1 MSTKRDIELLFEI
14 GCLRYIDRIWKR
26 FLNHDSSN
34 LSEHIFRVVW
44 IAITIAKYEKKVN
57 LEKII
62 LMALSHDIAES
73 RTGDV
78 DYLSRQYVERKE
90 KDAIKDMLSGTVH
103 EDKIELLEEYEKRES
118 LEAKI
123 VKDADTIDLALE
135 VVENKY
141 KGHSVGTIW
150 NKNRQKYVYPTLFT
164 KTAKKFWNE
173 IHKANPHDWHL
184 NGRNRF
190 NAGDWKRK

>member
-62 LMALSHDIAES
+62 LMALSHDIAER
-73 RTGDV
+73 RTG
-78 DYLSRQYVERKE
+78 
-90 KDAIKDMLSGTVH
+90 
-103 EDKIELLEEYEKRES
+103 
-118 LEAKI
+118 
-123 VKDADTIDLALE
+123 
-135 VVENKY
+135 
-141 KGHSVGTIW
+141 
-150 NKNRQKYVYPTLFT
+150 
-164 KTAKKFWNE
+164 
-173 IHKANPHDWHL
+173 
-184 NGRNRF
+184 
-190 NAGDWKRK
+190 

>member
-1 MSTKRDIELLFEI
+1 LARSPVRTI
-14 GCLRYIDRIWKR
+14 CLT
-26 FLNHDSSN
+26 F
-34 LSEHIFRVVW
+34 F
-44 IAITIAKYEKKVN
+44 
-57 LEKII
+57 
-62 LMALSHDIAES
+62 S
-73 RTGDV
+73 RTGDA

-103 EDKIELLEEYEKRES
+103 EDKIELLEEYGKRES